1 MAIFVVAIHTNPMT
15 ACKNEWILAV
25 YDSLV
30 TLAVPF
36 FFIASGFFLGNKMT
50 GTLGDEDN
58 LKVIKAYLF
67 RMIKLYL
74 LWTIIYLPLTI
85 YDYVVSGAS
94 VLWCAARFIKGV
106 FLIG

>member
-1 MAIFVVAIHTNPMT
+1 
-15 ACKNEWILAV
+15 
-25 YDSLV
+25 
-30 TLAVPF
+30 
-36 FFIASGFFLGNKMT
+36 MT

-94 VLWCAARFIKGV
+94 VLWCAARFIS
-106 FLIG
+106 